1 MAKIPID
8 ETTAILHFSIMK
20 LVDTTDV
27 RAEIGVRALVNH
39 SSFERECRL
48 AGRFR
53 IHLLGM
59 YDATVGPEW
68 DSKGRRE
75 SDFLHHVELPLTG
88 RRTIIHQGKSHELAP
103 GEIWFLPGN
112 NPVER
117 RCDEPCEVLF
127 FKFCCEWLPG
137 VDPLLDWPARGPRRV
152 GRFDV
157 SEWREWQNPERK
169 FGVVELLRLRGCL
182 LSWIAMAVPE
192 LDEVVT
198 GHLSTHMQFSK
209 VFDLIESKLGAD
221 IRISTLAKAHGV
233 TVDAFS
239 TAFSRSTGISPKE
252 YITRRINQEALALV
266 INTDLKMKEIANKLR
281 FNDEF
286 YFSRFFK
293 NLNGCSPSAYRHQ
306 MRRQIYREGETS
318 A

>member
-1 MAKIPID
+1 
-8 ETTAILHFSIMK
+8 MK
-20 LVDTTDV
+20 LVDTTDI
-27 RAEIGVRALVNH
+27 RAETGVRALVNH

-59 YDATVGPEW
+59 YAATVGPEW

-75 SDFLHHVELPLTG
+75 SDFLHHIELPLSG
-88 RRTIIHQGKSHELAP
+88 RRTIVHQGKSHELAP

-112 NPVER
+112 TPVER
-117 RCDEPCEVLF
+117 RCDNNCEVLF

-137 VDPLLDWPARGPRRV
+137 VDPLLDWADRGPRMV
-152 GRFDV
+152 GHFDPA
-157 SEWREWQNPERK
+157 EWREWQAPDRR

-182 LSWIAMAVPE
+182 LSWIAMAIPE
-192 LDEVVT
+192 LDEIVT

-209 VFDLIESKLGAD
+209 VFDLIESRLGAD

-239 TAFSRSTGISPKE
+239 SAFSRSTGISPKE
-252 YITRRINQEALALV
+252 YITRRLNQEALALV
-266 INTDLKMKEIANKLR
+266 INTDLKMKEIATRLR

-293 NLNGCSPSAYRHQ
+293 NLNGCSPSLYRSRL
-306 MRRQIYREGETS
+306 RRRIHRDAG
-318 A
+318 ADG

>member
-1 MAKIPID
+1 MDGIMD
-8 ETTAILHFSIMK
+8 TLHFYGMK
-20 LVDTTDV
+20 RVDTTDS
-27 RAEIGVRALVNH
+27 RAEIGVRTLVSH
-39 SSFERECRL
+39 SNLERECRL

-59 YDATVGPEW
+59 YSATVGTEW
-68 DSKGRRE
+68 DSHGRQE
-75 SDFLHHVELPLTG
+75 GDYLHHIELPLSG
-88 RRTIIHQGKSHELAP
+88 VRTIVQNGRSHQLKP
-103 GEIWFLPGN
+103 GEVWFLPGN
-112 NPVER
+112 TPVER
-117 RCDEPCEVLF
+117 RCRSECEVLF

-137 VDPLLDWPARGPRRV
+137 VDPLLDWQDRGPRQA
-152 GRFDV
+152 GMFDIG
-157 SEWREWQNPERK
+157 EWRQWVAPGRK
-169 FGVVELLRLRGCL
+169 FGVAELLRLRGCL
-182 LSWIAMAVPE
+182 LSWIAQAVPG
-192 LDEVVT
+192 LDEVIT

-239 TAFSRSTGISPKE
+239 MAFSRSTGISPKE

-266 INTDLKMKEIANKLR
+266 INTDLKMKEIADRLR

-293 NLNGCSPSAYRHQ
+293 NLNGCSPSRYRS
-306 MRRQIYREGETS
+306 QIRKQICFNME
-318 A
+318 AAD

>member
-1 MAKIPID
+1 
-8 ETTAILHFSIMK
+8 MK

-27 RAEIGVRALVNH
+27 RAEAGVRALVNH

-59 YDATVGPEW
+59 YAATVGTEW

-75 SDFLHHVELPLTG
+75 GDFLHHIELPLTG
-88 RRTIIHQGKSHELAP
+88 SRTIVQNGKSYELSP

-112 NPVER
+112 TPVER
-117 RCDEPCEVLF
+117 RCDSLCEVLF

-137 VDPLLDWPARGPRRV
+137 VDPLLDWPDRGPRKA
-152 GRFDV
+152 GAFDAA
-157 SEWREWQNPERK
+157 EWREWLAPGRK

-192 LDEVVT
+192 LDEVVS
-198 GHLSTHMQFSK
+198 GHLSTHMQFAK

-221 IRISTLAKAHGV
+221 IRISSLAKAHGV
-233 TVDAFS
+233 SVDAFS
-239 TAFSRSTGISPKE
+239 AAFSRSTGISPKE

-266 INTDLKMKEIANKLR
+266 INTDLKMKEIADKLR

-293 NLNGCSPSAYRHQ
+293 NLNGCSPSLYRSQ
-306 MRRQIYREGETS
+306 MRRQIYCDAGEGG
-318 A
+318 

>member
-1 MAKIPID
+1 MKIPID
-8 ETTAILHFSIMK
+8 CTASRLHFSSVK
-20 LVDTTDV
+20 LVDTTDA
-27 RAEIGVRALVNH
+27 RAEAGVRALVNQA
-39 SSFERECRL
+39 SFERECRL

-59 YDATVGPEW
+59 YAATVGPEW
-68 DSKGRRE
+68 DSKSRRE
-75 SDFLHHVELPLTG
+75 GDFLHHVELPLAG
-88 RRTIIHQGKSHELAP
+88 HRTIVHEGTPYQLAP

-112 NPVER
+112 TPVER
-117 RCDEPCEVLF
+117 RCDELCEVLF

-137 VDPLLDWPARGPRRV
+137 VDPLLDWSARGPRMA

-157 SEWREWQNPERK
+157 AEWSEWQAPDRR
-169 FGVVELLRLRGCL
+169 FGVVDLLRLRGCL

-209 VFDLIESKLGAD
+209 VFDLIESRLGAD
-221 IRISTLAKAHGV
+221 IRISSLAKAHGV

-266 INTDLKMKEIANKLR
+266 INTDLKMKEIASKLR

-293 NLNGCSPSAYRHQ
+293 NLNGCSPSTYRSQ
-306 MRRQIYREGETS
+306 IRRQIYRDGES
-318 A
+318 AR